1 MKKLLLLLF
10 VCLTAAIAVRAQV
23 QTCHI
28 DGPANVRQQPNTSSA
43 VMGRIKNRMVATVS
57 HVSGNMWRIHNVYNP
72 NGGSAYTGNV
82 IGYYTHSQNLIFDI
96 NNAPRYSAPQVE
108 TYTCY
113 IDGPANVRKQPNTKS
128 AVMGSIRNRMKATVS
143 HVQGDMWRIH
153 NVYSTD
159 GKKAYSGN
167 VIGYYTHRQ
176 NLIF

>member
-1 MKKLLLLLF
+1 MKKLLFLLF
-10 VCLTAAIAVRAQV
+10 VCLATAFSVQAQK

-43 VMGRIKNRMVATVS
+43 IMGKIKNHMVATVS
-57 HVSGNMWRIHNVYNP
+57 HVSGNMWRIHSVYNP

-96 NNAPRYSAPQVE
+96 DNSPRYSAPKVE

-113 IDGPANVRKQPNTKS
+113 IDGPANVRQQPNTKS
-128 AVMGSIRNRMKATVS
+128 PVMGSIRNHMRATVS
-143 HVQGDMWRIH
+143 HVRGDMWRIH

-159 GKKAYSGN
+159 GKKAYTGS